1 MIIDSHAHV
10 VLPVEKH
17 IELMDEAGVDKTI
30 LFSSSIHPELAQNLE
45 EYEKEL
51 NKLYDII
58 FGKKFSMDAKI
69 NSIKEQCEIIKKY
82 PSRFYGFGN
91 VPAGFDYE
99 KTASWVKEYVVKN
112 NFKGIGE
119 VTIGNGRTQDLN
131 NIFKAAHDF
140 SNLPIW
146 IHAFWPLDLNDVK
159 GIFNLAKQ
167 YSDIPVVIG
176 HLGGLN
182 WLDTIKMAR
191 EAKNVYIDLSA
202 FYTSIQLS
210 MVIKEL
216 PDRCL
221 FSTDLPYGD
230 LAIEKFAI
238 ERVCTDKAVIKQVMG
253 GNAARLLQLNI

>member
-17 IELMDEAGVDKTI
+17 IELMDEAGIDKTI
-30 LFSSSIHPELAQNLE
+30 LFSTSMHPELAKNLE
-45 EYEKEL
+45 GYEKEL

-58 FGKKFSMDAKI
+58 LGKKNSMDAKK
-69 NSIKEQCEIIKKY
+69 NSIKEQYEIIKKY

-99 KTASWVKEYVVKN
+99 KTASWVEEYVVNN

-131 NIFKAAHDF
+131 NIFKAAYEF

-146 IHAFWPLDLNDVK
+146 IHAFWPLDLNDLK

-167 YSDIPVVIG
+167 YSEVPVVIG
-176 HLGGLN
+176 HLGGVN
-182 WLDTIKMAR
+182 WLDTIKMAK
-191 EAKNVYIDLSA
+191 EVKNVYIDLSA
-202 FYTSIQLS
+202 FYAVIQLS

-221 FSTDLPYGD
+221 FSTDLPFGD

-238 ERVCTDKAVIKQVMG
+238 ERVCTDETVIKQVMG
-253 GNAARLLQLNI
+253 ENAARLLKLGI

>member
-17 IELMDEAGVDKTI
+17 IELMDEAGIDKTI
-30 LFSSSIHPELAQNLE
+30 LFSTSMHPELAQNLE

-58 FGKKFSMDAKI
+58 LGKKNSMSTKI
-69 NSIKEQCEIIKKY
+69 NSIKGQYEIIKKY

-99 KTASWVKEYVVKN
+99 KTASWVEEYVVNN

-119 VTIGNGRTQDLN
+119 VTIGNGRVEDLN
-131 NIFKAAHDF
+131 NIFKAAHEF

-146 IHAFWPLDLNDVK
+146 IHAFWPLDLNDLK

-167 YSDIPVVIG
+167 YSEVPVVIG

-182 WLDTIKMAR
+182 WLDTIKMTK
-191 EAKNVYIDLSA
+191 EVKNVYIDLSA
-202 FYTSIQLS
+202 FYAVIQLS

-221 FSTDLPYGD
+221 FSTDLPFGD

-238 ERVCTDKAVIKQVMG
+238 ERVCTDETVIKQVMG
-253 GNAARLLQLNI
+253 ENAARLVKLGI

>member
-17 IELMDEAGVDKTI
+17 IELMDEAGIDKTI
-30 LFSSSIHPELAQNLE
+30 LFSTSMHPELAQNLE
-45 EYEKEL
+45 EYENEL

-58 FGKKFSMDAKI
+58 SGKKNNMDAKI

-82 PSRFYGFGN
+82 SSRFYGFGN

-119 VTIGNGRTQDLN
+119 VTIGNGRTQDLSG
-131 NIFKAAHDF
+131 IFKAAHDF

-146 IHAFWPLDLNDVK
+146 IHAFWPLDLNDLK

-167 YSDIPVVIG
+167 YSDVPVVIG

-182 WLDTIKMAR
+182 WLDTIKMAKGV
-191 EAKNVYIDLSA
+191 KNVYIDLSA
-202 FYTSIQLS
+202 FYAAIQLS

-221 FSTDLPYGD
+221 FSTDLPFGD

-253 GNAARLLQLNI
+253 GNAARLLQLNV